1 MKFDE
6 YEMTFVYTRYFHET
20 TFLPLGV
27 IIRHSRDCNNYVY
40 FLGSN
45 CLAN

>member
-27 IIRHSRDCNNYVY
+27 IIRHIVIIP
-40 FLGSN
+40 FIF
-45 CLAN
+45 